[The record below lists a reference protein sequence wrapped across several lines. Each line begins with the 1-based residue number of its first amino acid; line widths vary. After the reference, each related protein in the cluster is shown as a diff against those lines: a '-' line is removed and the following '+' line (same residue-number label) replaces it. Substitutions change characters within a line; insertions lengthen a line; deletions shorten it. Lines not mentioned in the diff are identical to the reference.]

1 MAVFTRAKVAAFHD
15 AVMAGLAFLV
25 ALYLRLGDTVFL
37 LPRDFLAQ
45 TGLVFVGVAVV
56 SFAVTGVQR
65 TNWRFVSLTDL
76 LVLVRGVT
84 LAILMF
90 LAASFLVSR
99 LETVPRSSVIIA
111 WFVLLLF
118 VSLPRIAY
126 RLLREGYF
134 DPRRATPADRLPV
147 LLVGRGE
154 SAELYL
160 RATRSRSGGRHI
172 AVGILDDKLSRRG
185 EKVHGVPVLGSI
197 DELPRILENLA
208 ARSIRPVK
216 LVVTD
221 AATPRQRIA
230 DLLEMAE
237 RHGMT
242 IGRAPS
248 PTALQSGL
256 GERPAVEN
264 IAIEDLL
271 GRAQTR
277 LDPELPALQIRGR
290 RVLITGAGG
299 SIGSEIVR
307 QVASFGPARLVL
319 LDAGEFN
326 LYAIDHELAEKHPEL
341 DRRAVLADVRHRGQ
355 LDRLLTAEKPEVIF
369 HAAAYKHV
377 PLIEENPVE
386 GAWTNV
392 LGTRHLADL
401 AVAHGVAAMVMISTD
416 KAVNPTNVMGAT
428 KRLAECYCQTLDL
441 TSSTRFV
448 TVRFGNVLGSTGSV
462 VPLFKRQLSQG
473 GPLTVTHADI
483 TRYFMT
489 IAEAVSLVLQALGLR
504 LSDPEAAQGK
514 IYVLDMGEPV
524 KIIEVARQMI
534 RLAGLV
540 PHRDIEIKVVGL
552 RPGEK
557 MTEELFY
564 DDETLSPTRQ
574 EGILLAS
581 PRLPDRAALT
591 EAIAE
596 VEAAA
601 QTGDVDRVLATLSR
615 LVPGFVRG
623 EEAPPPALPVAGK
636 V

>member
-37 LPRDFLAQ
+37 LPGDFLAQ
-45 TGLVFVGVAVV
+45 TGAVFVGVAVI
-56 SFAVTGVQR
+56 SFALTGVQR

-99 LETVPRSSVIIA
+99 LETVPRSSVVIA

-134 DPRRATPADRLPV
+134 DPRRATPVDRLPV
-147 LLVGRGE
+147 LLIGRGE
-154 SAELYL
+154 AAELYL
-160 RATRSRSGGRHI
+160 RATRGRSGGRHI
-172 AVGILDDKLSRRG
+172 AVGILDDKQARRG
-185 EKVHGVPVLGSI
+185 EKVHGVPVLGAV
-197 DELPRILENLA
+197 DELPAILDTLA
-208 ARSIRPVK
+208 KRAIRPVK

-221 AATPRQRIA
+221 AATPRTRIA
-230 DLLEMAE
+230 ELLEIAE

-242 IGRAPS
+242 LGRAPS

-307 QVASFGPARLVL
+307 QVAGFGPARLVL

-326 LYAIDHELAEKHPEL
+326 LYAIDHELAEKYPGL

-473 GPLTVTHADI
+473 GPLTVTHPDI

-504 LSDPEAAQGK
+504 LADPEAAQGK

-540 PHRDIEIKVVGL
+540 PHRDIEIKVIGL

-581 PRLPDRAALT
+581 PRTPERAALVQ
-591 EAIAE
+591 AIAE

-601 QTGDVDRVLATLSR
+601 QTGDVEQVLATLGR
-615 LVPGFVRG
+615 LVPGFTRG
-623 EEAPPPALPVAGK
+623 EEQAPILPAQG
-636 V
+636 